1 MFIVFEG
8 MDGSGKTTAIKKC
21 YDFLKENNRDVVLI
35 REPGSTLIAEKIR
48 NVIVDKENTAM
59 NKYTESLMFAAA
71 RSELVEKEIKPAIEA
86 GKIILCDRYVYSSFV
101 YQGLARG
108 VDIKSLTEMHHFAPV
123 PDLVVVLRTEPEVA
137 MKRIADARQE
147 TNRLDNESMDFYKR
161 IDIGYRSI
169 KNLKSRFTTGINIL
183 TIDNTTYSPDET
195 FETLK
200 KTVLKDVLYR
210 SVEVR

>member
-71 RSELVEKEIKPAIEA
+71 RSELVEKEINPAIGA
-86 GKIILCDRYVYSSFV
+86 GKIILCDKYVYSSFI

-108 VDIKSLTEMHHFAPV
+108 VDIKSLIEMHHFAPV

-210 SVEVR
+210 STEVG